1 MALSGRGC
9 RLRAPTG
16 AQTPRS
22 RLTRMNTATLS
33 VLLWSTIALAAILL
47 VAVVWLGISHRR
59 LRRSAADLSRELER
73 QPAARALPGDAP
85 GRLVAVVV
93 NTTKDSADDVV
104 RQIHSVC
111 SRAGMPTP
119 LVMASSA
126 EDPGHEMTRRALKA
140 GAAVVIAA
148 GGDGTVRAVAAE
160 LAGTETALGIVPL
173 GTGNL
178 FARNVGLPFQDLRAC
193 VDEAIHG
200 LGHRVDTLELSLER
214 SDGSTQEEISLV
226 IAGGGLDAEVM
237 GDTRE
242 ALKQRAGWLAYGE
255 AGLRHIMG
263 ARSSVTVAIDDGD
276 AQTFRV
282 RSVLLANCGSLQAG
296 MVLVPSAKFDD
307 GHMDAVLFTP
317 RHALDWARILAK
329 TVTRFTAD
337 IPVMTVHQAKRLQIT
352 MAEPMPFQIDGDAM
366 GEVVSVSALVRPHVL
381 LVNGVSVRSIQILDA
396 ADGDSETD
404 RGEQPRL
411 TPGRITKKPSGAQ
424 AAPPN

>member
-1 MALSGRGC
+1 MTND
-9 RLRAPTG
+9 AP
-16 AQTPRS
+16 S
-22 RLTRMNTATLS
+22 TLF
-33 VLLWSTIALAAILL
+33 WFALAAAALL
-47 VAVVWLGISHRR
+47 LIAVIWLSVSRHK
-59 LRRSAADLSRELER
+59 LRRSNAALER
-73 QPAARALPGDAP
+73 ERSNTQYSPSEHAP

-93 NTTKDSADDVV
+93 NTTKDSSDDVV
-104 RQIHSVC
+104 RQIHSAC
-111 SRAGMPTP
+111 SRAGMPSP

-126 EDPGHEMTRRALKA
+126 EDPGHEMTRRALEA
-140 GAAVVIAA
+140 GAVVVVAA

-178 FARNVGLPFQDLRAC
+178 FARNIGLPYQDLHAC

-200 LGHRVDTLELSLER
+200 RSHRVDTLDLVLER
-214 SDGSTQEEISLV
+214 VGGRTEEEISLV

-263 ARSSVTVAIDDGD
+263 ARSSVTVQLDGGE
-276 AQTFRV
+276 AQTHKV

-296 MVLVPSAKFDD
+296 MLLVPSAEFDD

-329 TVTRFTAD
+329 TVTRFAAD
-337 IPVMTVHQAKRLQIT
+337 IPVMTVRQAKQARIT
-352 MAEPMPFQIDGDAM
+352 MAEPMPFQIDGDAV
-366 GEVVSVSALVRPHVL
+366 GEVISVSGTVNAHALK
-381 LVNGVSVRSIQILDA
+381 VNGVTVRGVQELEENTDTEDGPGSNSSTVNQS
-396 ADGDSETD
+396 DGDP
-404 RGEQPRL
+404 GL
-411 TPGRITKKPSGAQ
+411 TEARVTK
-424 AAPPN
+424 APHDA